1 MYNVEAVG
9 LLGNPSPPVC
19 NNAIGAVV
27 ERIYIAEIR
36 CSFCCGVER
45 QVRLVLTPRMD
56 DGVIGI
62 SGTIAYLLFTN
73 GFNFI
78 AADSTDGGAYKECER
93 ISRSNTRRKG

>member
-9 LLGNPSPPVC
+9 LLGSPSPPVC

-56 DGVIGI
+56 DGVNCLLPLHRRIQFHSSRLNRRWGI
-62 SGTIAYLLFTN
+62 
-73 GFNFI
+73 
-78 AADSTDGGAYKECER
+78 
-93 ISRSNTRRKG
+93 